1 MKIGWRIAFAI
12 VGILFSIGLI
22 KYLMQGPQGEAVVLR
37 APPTPMPIQ
46 VHVGGAVVAAGVYT
60 LPVGS
65 RVLDAIEAAGGFSLQ
80 ANTEGIN
87 LAAYLE
93 DGERIQIPILAATPA
108 PSKNTE
114 IDITSDF
121 KPVDNINLIN
131 LNTANQQELE
141 TLPGIGPVLAQ
152 EIIAYRELNGS
163 FSDID
168 EILNV
173 KGIGTAKYEQIRE
186 LVTVGDLP

>member
-173 KGIGTAKYEQIRE
+173 KGIGTVKYEQIRE
-186 LVTVGDLP
+186 LITVGDMP